1 MELSKD
7 VKTRIVPSLRYQ
19 DCRQAINWL
28 CATFGFEEQ
37 LIVPNEDGG
46 ITHAQLVCGMA
57 MIMLG
62 DGPKDADD
70 PIGKLNKSP
79 LQLDG
84 CNTAGVYMI
93 VKDVDAHY
101 EKACSAGAEI
111 VLDIVDHQGHG
122 GRGYTCKDLEGH
134 LWSFGSYDPW
144 E

>member
-1 MELSKD
+1 

-19 DCRQAINWL
+19 DCRQAIDWL
-28 CATFGFEEQ
+28 CAAFGFEKQ
-37 LIVPNEDGG
+37 LIVPSEDGG

-62 DGPKDADD
+62 DGHRDDDD
-70 PIGKLNKSP
+70 PFGQLNKSP

-84 CNTAGVYMI
+84 YNTAGVYMI
-93 VKDVDAHY
+93 IEDVDAHY
-101 EKACSAGAEI
+101 EKVRAAGAAI
-111 VLDIVDHQGHG
+111 VLDIVDQGYG

-144 E
+144 A

>member
-1 MELSKD
+1 M
-7 VKTRIVPSLRYQ
+7 KTRIVPSLRYQ

-46 ITHAQLVCGMA
+46 ITHAQLVCDMA

-62 DGPKDADD
+62 DGHRDDDD
-70 PIGKLNKSP
+70 PFGQLNKSP

-84 CNTAGVYMI
+84 YNTAGVYMI
-93 VKDVDAHY
+93 VEDVDAHY
-101 EKACSAGAEI
+101 EKARAAGAAI
-111 VLDIVDHQGHG
+111 VLDIFDQGYG

-144 E
+144 A

>member
-1 MELSKD
+1 

-19 DCRQAINWL
+19 DCRQAIDWL
-28 CATFGFEEQ
+28 CAAFGFEKQ
-37 LIVPNEDGG
+37 LIVPSEDGG

-62 DGPKDADD
+62 DGHRDDDD
-70 PIGKLNKSP
+70 PFGQLNKSP

-84 CNTAGVYMI
+84 YNTAGVYMI
-93 VKDVDAHY
+93 VEDVDAHY
-101 EKACSAGAEI
+101 EKTRAAGAAI
-111 VLDIVDHQGHG
+111 VLDIVDQGYG

-144 E
+144 A